1 MDIQEIRNKAKRLLE
16 SGEVKVVVGYE
27 RGSTESKSTPAF
39 IESPDDV
46 DRLIW
51 DATCVN
57 NLAAYAIQEAK
68 NGGVAIIARDCDA
81 RSIVMLVQEHQ
92 LDKDAVRVIEVPD
105 ETQWA
110 DDPALPESLE
120 ERRAFWA
127 KEFEKCTRC
136 YACRQACPGCFCN
149 TCFIDRIVPRWA
161 AKRAGASDAW
171 MFHVTRAMHQAG
183 RCGDCRECS
192 RVCPVGIP
200 VHLLAREIETF
211 VGELF
216 DYKAGM
222 DMDAD
227 PVLGTFTPED
237 PDPNE
242 HGG

>member
-1 MDIQEIRNKAKRLLE
+1 MDIQEIRTEARRLLE
-16 SGEVKVVVGYE
+16 SGEVKVVIGYE
-27 RGSTESKSTPAF
+27 RGSVEFKSTPAF

-57 NLAAYAIQEAK
+57 NLAAFAIQEAR
-68 NGGVAIIARDCDA
+68 NGKVGIVAKDCDA
-81 RSIVMLVQEHQ
+81 RSIVMLLQEHQ
-92 LDKDAVRVIEVPD
+92 LDKDAVRVIAVPEEAKQADEV
-105 ETQWA
+105 T
-110 DDPALPESLE
+110 LPESLE

-136 YACRQACPGCFCN
+136 YACRQVCPGCFCKE
-149 TCFIDRIVPRWA
+149 CFIDRIVPRWA

-183 RCGDCRECS
+183 RCAGCGECA

-200 VHLLAREIETF
+200 VNLLAKEIETF

-216 DYKAGM
+216 DYKAGV
-222 DMDAD
+222 DADAD
-227 PVLGTFTPED
+227 PVLGTFTPGD

-242 HGG
+242 H

>member
-1 MDIQEIRNKAKRLLE
+1 MDIQEMRDEAKRLLE
-16 SGEVKVVVGYE
+16 SGEVKVVIGCE
-27 RGSTESKSTPAF
+27 RGSTDTKSTPAF

-46 DRLIW
+46 DRLIF
-51 DATCVN
+51 DETCVN

-68 NGGVAIIARDCDA
+68 NGKVAIVANDSGA
-81 RSIVMLVQEHQ
+81 RSITMLVQEHQ
-92 LDKDAVRVIEVPD
+92 LDKDAVRVISTDGEAGK
-105 ETQWA
+105 A
-110 DDPALPESLE
+110 DDPALPESSE
-120 ERRAFWA
+120 DRRAFWA

-149 TCFIDRIVPRWA
+149 VCFIDRIVPRWA
-161 AKRAGASDAW
+161 AKRAGANDAW

-200 VHLLAREIETF
+200 VHLLAKEIETF

-222 DMDAD
+222 DVEAE

-237 PDPNE
+237 PDPNHE
-242 HGG
+242 